1 MSKLVCIVCPRGCTM
16 EVTESGGEY
25 TVTGNFC
32 KRGRDFAIADD
43 TDEDY
48 LLDRRHR
55 IPRGAR
61 APRAGQLGYPEKQ
74 DIRRDERDK

>member
-32 KRGRDFAIADD
+32 KRGRDFAIAEQ
-43 TDEDY
+43 TTPM
-48 LLDRRHR
+48 R
-55 IPRGAR
+55 
-61 APRAGQLGYPEKQ
+61 K
-74 DIRRDERDK
+74 